1 MRRPARRARDFMTSS
16 AQPRAPSKALV
27 TGLFLITAAIAAT
40 AWHTGAAHPL
50 EAIAFVTGVFCV
62 WLVTRQNIWNFPLGL
77 ITVGLYAFVFYQSQL
92 FATAGLQLVFFAINL
107 IGWYLWLYGGENR
120 SELKIRRAP
129 RLEWALTALGIASA
143 TALLYRLLDE
153 AGGATKFWDAL
164 VTSISLAAQWAQ
176 SRKIFECWWLW
187 IVADLIYIPV
197 CLYNGLYLT
206 ALLYAVF
213 LALSIMGLQEW
224 RKAVTA

>member
-1 MRRPARRARDFMTSS
+1 MTASAAPRRPGTV
-16 AQPRAPSKALV
+16 LV
-27 TGLFLITAAIAAT
+27 IGLFLISTTIAAA
-40 AWHTGAAHPL
+40 AWYTGAASYL

-77 ITVGLYAFVFYQSQL
+77 ITVGIYAVVFYLSDL
-92 FATAGLQLVFFAINL
+92 FAMAGLQLVFFAINL
-107 IGWYLWLYGGENR
+107 AGWYLWLYGGENR
-120 SELKIRRAP
+120 SALKIRHAP
-129 RLEWALTALGIASA
+129 RLEWALTVIGIAGA

-187 IVADLIYIPV
+187 IIADIIYIPV

-213 LALSIMGLQEW
+213 LALSVMGLLEW
-224 RKAVTA
+224 RKSVKA

>member
-1 MRRPARRARDFMTSS
+1 MTASAAPRRPGTV
-16 AQPRAPSKALV
+16 LV
-27 TGLFLITAAIAAT
+27 IGLFLISATIAAA
-40 AWHTGAAHPL
+40 AWHTGAASYL

-77 ITVGLYAFVFYQSQL
+77 ITVGIYAFVFYQSEL
-92 FATAGLQLVFFAINL
+92 FATASLQLVFFAINL
-107 IGWYLWLYGGENR
+107 AGWYLWLYGGENR
-120 SELKIRRAP
+120 SALKIRHAP
-129 RLEWALTALGIASA
+129 RLEWALTVIGIAGG

-187 IVADLIYIPV
+187 IIADIIYIPV

-213 LALSIMGLQEW
+213 LALSVMGLLEW
-224 RKAVTA
+224 RKSVKA

>member
-1 MRRPARRARDFMTSS
+1 MTDA
-16 AQPRAPSKALV
+16 AQPRRPGTALIA
-27 TGLFLITAAIAAT
+27 GLFLITAAIAAA
-40 AWHTGAAHPL
+40 AWHTGAASAL

-62 WLVTRQNIWNFPLGL
+62 WLVTRQNIWNFPFGL
-77 ITVGLYAFVFYQSQL
+77 ITVGIYAFVFYQSEL

-120 SELKIRRAP
+120 SELKVRRAP
-129 RLEWALTALGIASA
+129 RLEWALTALGIAGG

-176 SRKIFECWWLW
+176 SRKVFECWWLW
-187 IVADLIYIPV
+187 IVADILYIPV

-213 LALSIMGLQEW
+213 LALSVMGLLEW
-224 RKAVTA
+224 RKSVNA

>member
-1 MRRPARRARDFMTSS
+1 MTSS
-16 AQPRAPSKALV
+16 TPSRRATALLA
-27 TGLFLITAAIAAT
+27 GLFFITAAIAAA
-40 AWHTGAAHPL
+40 AWHTGAASAL

-77 ITVGLYAFVFYQSQL
+77 ITVGIYAFIFYDSRL
-92 FATAGLQLVFFAINL
+92 FATAGLQLIFFVMNL

-120 SELKIRRAP
+120 SELKVRLAP
-129 RLEWALTALGIASA
+129 RLEWALTALGIAGA
-143 TALLYRLLDE
+143 TALLYRFLDE

-176 SRKIFECWWLW
+176 SRKVLICWWLW
-187 IVADLIYIPV
+187 IAADILYIPV

-206 ALLYAVF
+206 ALLYGVF
-213 LALSIMGLQEW
+213 LVLAVMGLLEW
-224 RKAVTA
+224 RKAVKA

>member
-1 MRRPARRARDFMTSS
+1 MTASAAPRRPGT
-16 AQPRAPSKALV
+16 ALII
-27 TGLFLITAAIAAT
+27 GLLLISTAIAAA
-40 AWHTGAAHPL
+40 AWHTGAASYL

-77 ITVGLYAFVFYQSQL
+77 ITVGIYAVVFYLSDL
-92 FATAGLQLVFFAINL
+92 FAMAGLQLVFFAINL
-107 IGWYLWLYGGENR
+107 AGWYLWLYGGENR
-120 SELKIRRAP
+120 SALKIRHAP
-129 RLEWALTALGIASA
+129 RLEWALTLIGIAGG

-187 IVADLIYIPV
+187 IIADIIYIPV

-213 LALSIMGLQEW
+213 LALSVMGLLEW
-224 RKAVTA
+224 RKSVKA

>member
-1 MRRPARRARDFMTSS
+1 MTASAAPRRPGT
-16 AQPRAPSKALV
+16 ALII
-27 TGLFLITAAIAAT
+27 GLFLISTAIAAA
-40 AWHTGAAHPL
+40 AWHTGAASYL

-77 ITVGLYAFVFYQSQL
+77 ITVGIYAVVFYLSDL
-92 FATAGLQLVFFAINL
+92 FAMAGLQLVFFAINL
-107 IGWYLWLYGGENR
+107 AGWYLWLYGGENR
-120 SELKIRRAP
+120 SALKIRHAP
-129 RLEWALTALGIASA
+129 RLEWALTLIGIAGG

-187 IVADLIYIPV
+187 IIADIIYIPV

-213 LALSIMGLQEW
+213 LALSVMGLLEW
-224 RKAVTA
+224 RKSVKA

>member
-1 MRRPARRARDFMTSS
+1 MTASAAPRRPGRA
-16 AQPRAPSKALV
+16 LII
-27 TGLFLITAAIAAT
+27 GLFLISTAIAAA
-40 AWHTGAAHPL
+40 AWHTGAASYL

-77 ITVGLYAFVFYQSQL
+77 ITVGIYAVVFYLSDL
-92 FATAGLQLVFFAINL
+92 FAMAGLQLVFFAINL
-107 IGWYLWLYGGENR
+107 AGWYLWLYGGENR
-120 SELKIRRAP
+120 SALKIRHAP
-129 RLEWALTALGIASA
+129 RLEWALTLIGIAGG

-187 IVADLIYIPV
+187 IIADIIYIPV

-213 LALSIMGLQEW
+213 LALSVMGLLEW
-224 RKAVTA
+224 RKSVKA